1 MLCAFTVTAEGSL
14 CPWYLREVAEKA
26 ELDQSPK
33 GRQGV
38 GPSEFPGSTFLI
50 PPTPWSLHPSSRL
63 LPVTK
68 PGEEVRGLSPG
79 WPAPR

>member
-1 MLCAFTVTAEGSL
+1 MQCAFTVTAKGSL

-38 GPSEFPGSTFLI
+38 GSSEFPGSTFLI
-50 PPTPWSLHPSSRL
+50 PPTPGASIHLPASFLSQSLGR
-63 LPVTK
+63 
-68 PGEEVRGLSPG
+68 R
-79 WPAPR
+79 